1 MKQVITTFCTLLAF
15 SFVLQKTTF
24 AEETASEKAQEVTRD
39 AGRSVKK
46 GYRKVKDETCE
57 YIKGKMECTKDRV
70 KHGLQNTGDKVEDKM
85 D

>member
-1 MKQVITTFCTLLAF
+1 MKQVVTTFCTLLAF
-15 SFVLQKTTF
+15 SFVLQKATF
-24 AEETASEKAQEVTRD
+24 ADETASDKAKEMTQD

-70 KHGLQNTGDKVEDKM
+70 KHSLQNTGDQINDKI